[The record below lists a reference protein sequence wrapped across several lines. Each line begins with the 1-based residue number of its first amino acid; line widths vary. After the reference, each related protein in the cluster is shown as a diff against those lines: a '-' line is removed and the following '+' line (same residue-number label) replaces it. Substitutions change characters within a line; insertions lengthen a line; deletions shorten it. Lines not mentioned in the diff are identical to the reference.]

1 MNALQTIMEQKG
13 TPTLKAIA
21 AVFDLPAV
29 RLYSVAKQPKE
40 GEIYDA
46 KVFNWDAIERFV
58 ARRFDAD
65 LGIMSLE
72 DVIDK
77 ALEIDVELKE
87 KDGRRGSGGG
97 GVAKIQVGDK
107 MVPARK
113 FPSFEMDSNAP
124 IVLKKDPAVYKAV
137 YQTITHTVLAPITAD
152 GEFASPEVKVI
163 SNLMLNYKGIAPTQL
178 DEAVNARFNGEFV
191 AE

>member
-1 MNALQTIMEQKG
+1 MNTLQTIMEKKG

-40 GEIYDA
+40 GEVYDA
-46 KVFNWDAIERFV
+46 KVFNWDAVERFV
-58 ARRFDAD
+58 ARRFDVD
-65 LGIMSLE
+65 LGITSLE
-72 DVIDK
+72 DVVDK

-87 KDGRRGSGGG
+87 KDGRRSSGGG

-107 MVPARK
+107 LVPARK
-113 FPSFEMDSNAP
+113 FASFEMDSNAP

-137 YQTITHTVLAPITAD
+137 YQTITHTVLAPITSD

-178 DEAVNARFNGEFV
+178 DEAVNARFNGEFI

>member
-1 MNALQTIMEQKG
+1 MNTLQTIMEQKG

-124 IVLKKDPAVYKAV
+124 IVLKKDPAVYKPV

>member
-113 FPSFEMDSNAP
+113 FPSFEMDSNSP

>member
-1 MNALQTIMEQKG
+1 MNTLQTIMEQKG